1 MATAV
6 TARAAVAVA
15 LLLLL
20 CSGTNAQTDY
30 RIVGRGYCYDYKYL
44 ATPYGNYPPLLPS
57 SSPLYSPDRIQECRN
72 RCLDAA
78 KTDASYS
85 TKGFYVGTS
94 TNPDRCGCAKCG
106 QDCSQQSGASSGYDS
121 YAITNHQGSSGWWLA
136 LGRVRTETLM
146 CSLTGVRCLYVCCH

>member
-57 SSPLYSPDRIQECRN
+57 SRRCIHRTGFRSAGTGAWMQPRLTHPTRRRGFTLVPARIQIGAGVQN
-72 RCLDAA
+72 VVKTAA
-78 KTDASYS
+78 SKVGQVPAMTLTPSPI
-85 TKGFYVGTS
+85 TKVLQVG
-94 TNPDRCGCAKCG
+94 G
-106 QDCSQQSGASSGYDS
+106 
-121 YAITNHQGSSGWWLA
+121 
-136 LGRVRTETLM
+136 
-146 CSLTGVRCLYVCCH
+146 